1 MCIRDR
7 NKTRYKNK
15 IRVVLADKMIT
26 KTYLA
31 EKLDVSNMTISRW
44 CANTTQPSAIQ
55 LLEISKILDCKLDD
69 LFEPF
74 K

>member
-1 MCIRDR
+1 M

>member
-1 MCIRDR
+1 M
-7 NKTRYKNK
+7 NKTRYKNN

>member
-1 MCIRDR
+1 M

-69 LFEPF
+69 LFEVTV

>member
-1 MCIRDR
+1 M

-44 CANTTQPSAIQ
+44 RANTTQPSAIQ

>member
-1 MCIRDR
+1 M
-7 NKTRYKNK
+7 NKTGYKNK

-31 EKLDVSNMTISRW
+31 EKLEVSNMTISRW

>member
-1 MCIRDR
+1 M

-15 IRVVLADKMIT
+15 IRVVLADKMVT

-31 EKLDVSNMTISRW
+31 EKLEVSNMTISRW

-55 LLEISKILDCKLDD
+55 LLEISKLLDCKLED

>member
-1 MCIRDR
+1 M

-31 EKLDVSNMTISRW
+31 EKLEVSNMTISRW

-74 K
+74 R

>member
-1 MCIRDR
+1 M

-55 LLEISKILDCKLDD
+55 LLEISKILDCKSDD

>member
-1 MCIRDR
+1 M

-15 IRVVLADKMIT
+15 IRVVLADRMIT

-31 EKLDVSNMTISRW
+31 EKLEVSNMTISRW

>member
-1 MCIRDR
+1 M
-7 NKTRYKNK
+7 NKARYKNK

>member
-1 MCIRDR
+1 M

-31 EKLDVSNMTISRW
+31 EKLEVSNMTISRW

-55 LLEISKILDCKLDD
+55 LLEISKLLDCKLED

>member
-1 MCIRDR
+1 M
-7 NKTRYKNK
+7 NKTIYKNK

>member
-1 MCIRDR
+1 M

-31 EKLDVSNMTISRW
+31 EKLEVSNMTISRW

>member
-1 MCIRDR
+1 M

-31 EKLDVSNMTISRW
+31 EKLEVSNMIITTW

>member
-1 MCIRDR
+1 M

-44 CANTTQPSAIQ
+44 CANATQPSAIQ

>member
-1 MCIRDR
+1 M

-31 EKLDVSNMTISRW
+31 EKLDVSNMTISR
-44 CANTTQPSAIQ
+44 
-55 LLEISKILDCKLDD
+55 
-69 LFEPF
+69 
-74 K
+74 

>member
-1 MCIRDR
+1 M

-15 IRVVLADKMIT
+15 IRVVLADKMII

-31 EKLDVSNMTISRW
+31 EKLDVSNMTISRC

-55 LLEISKILDCKLDD
+55 LLEIPKILDCKLDD

>member
-1 MCIRDR
+1 M
-7 NKTRYKNK
+7 NKTGYKNK

-31 EKLDVSNMTISRW
+31 EKLEVSNMTISRW

-74 K
+74 N

>member
-1 MCIRDR
+1 M

-44 CANTTQPSAIQ
+44 CTNTTQPSAIQ

>member
-1 MCIRDR
+1 M

-31 EKLDVSNMTISRW
+31 EKLEVSNMTISRW
-44 CANTTQPSAIQ
+44 CANTAQPSAIQ

>member
-1 MCIRDR
+1 M

-15 IRVVLADKMIT
+15 IIVVLADKMIT

>member
-1 MCIRDR
+1 M
-7 NKTRYKNK
+7 NKTKYKNK

-31 EKLDVSNMTISRW
+31 EKLEVSNMTISRW

-55 LLEISKILDCKLDD
+55 LLEISKLLDCKLED

>member
-1 MCIRDR
+1 M

-55 LLEISKILDCKLDD
+55 LLEISRILDCKLDD

>member
-1 MCIRDR
+1 M

-55 LLEISKILDCKLDD
+55 LLEISEILDCKLDD

>member
-1 MCIRDR
+1 M

-31 EKLDVSNMTISRW
+31 EKLEVSNMTISRW
-44 CANTTQPSAIQ
+44 CANTTQTSAIQ

>member
-1 MCIRDR
+1 M

-31 EKLDVSNMTISRW
+31 EKLEVSNMTISRW

-74 K
+74 M

>member
-1 MCIRDR
+1 M
-7 NKTRYKNK
+7 NKNRYKNK

-31 EKLDVSNMTISRW
+31 EKLEVSNMTISRW

-55 LLEISKILDCKLDD
+55 LLEISKLLDCKLED

>member
-1 MCIRDR
+1 M
-7 NKTRYKNK
+7 
-15 IRVVLADKMIT
+15 VLADKMIT

>member
-1 MCIRDR
+1 M

-44 CANTTQPSAIQ
+44 CANTTQPSAIK

>member
-1 MCIRDR
+1 MDR
-7 NKTRYKNK
+7 IEYRNQ

-31 EKLDVSNMTISRW
+31 EKLGVSNMTISRW
-44 CANTTQPSAIQ
+44 CSNITQPSAIQ
-55 LLEISKILDCKLDD
+55 LLEISKVLDCKLEN

-74 K
+74 